1 MNEKLM
7 DHLRGFENHYPYKLE
22 EKFARIADR
31 ISELWYTA
39 QIDGYFSELLIDAR
53 GNRAGFPPEI
63 AREIFLLSITHEE
76 IRNTRQAETDV
87 WAAERE
93 AAQRAIDELNL
104 KFLPSHM
111 LKAAESSDA
120 SLVELFI
127 KAGMA
132 VDVRDER
139 EWTPLMVAAF
149 NGHEDVAR
157 MLINHGAN
165 VHARDVG
172 GYTPLHWAAL
182 NGFESVIRLLISKG
196 IERNSRSN
204 FGWTALMQAA
214 TKGHIKVVRAL
225 LDAGDDPKIATD
237 DGWTALHK
245 AVANH
250 HIETVG
256 LLLSAGASAL
266 ARHQDGS
273 TPLSLA
279 QASKDEKLIN
289 DLRNAIKAGMTENT
303 TSEKQ
308 LIIKS
313 AERES
318 LFNKASLPCL
328 Q

>member
-7 DHLRGFENHYPYKLE
+7 GHLRGFENHYPYKLE
-22 EKFARIADR
+22 KDFARIADK
-31 ISELWYTA
+31 IAELWNNPR
-39 QIDGYFSELLIDAR
+39 IESYFAELLIDDR
-53 GNRAGFPPEI
+53 GNRTGFPADV
-63 AREIFLLSITHEE
+63 AREIFVLSVAHDE
-76 IRNTRQAETDV
+76 IRNQRGQETDV
-87 WAAERE
+87 WAEERE
-93 AAQRAIDELNL
+93 AAQRAIDELSM
-104 KFLPSHM
+104 KFLPAHM
-111 LKAAESSDA
+111 LKAAELSDPSRIA
-120 SLVELFI
+120 LFI

-149 NGHEDVAR
+149 NGNEAVAR
-157 MLINHGAN
+157 LLITHGAN
-165 VHARDVG
+165 VQARDVG

-214 TKGHIKVVRAL
+214 TKGHIAVVRAL
-225 LDAGDDPKIATD
+225 LDAGDDPKMATD

-250 HIETVG
+250 HIETVE

-279 QASKDEKLIN
+279 QAGRNRELIN
-289 DLRNAIKAGMTENT
+289 KLRDGIKARMSQSLL
-303 TSEKQ
+303 TS
-308 LIIKS
+308 
-313 AERES
+313 
-318 LFNKASLPCL
+318 
-328 Q
+328 

>member
-7 DHLRGFENHYPYKLE
+7 RHLRGFETHYPYKLE
-22 EKFARIADR
+22 KTFARIAEK
-31 ISELWYTA
+31 IVELWDSP
-39 QIDGYFSELLIDAR
+39 QIGSYFAELLIDDR
-53 GNRAGFPPEI
+53 GNRQGFPPDV
-63 AREIFLLSITHEE
+63 AREIFLLSIAHEK
-76 IRNTRQAETDV
+76 IRNEQRGETDV
-87 WAAERE
+87 WAEERE
-93 AAQRAIDELNL
+93 AAQRAIDELNMKL
-104 KFLPSHM
+104 LPSHM
-111 LKAAESSDA
+111 LKAAESSDPSRIA
-120 SLVELFI
+120 LFL

-149 NGHEDVAR
+149 NGNEAVAR
-157 MLINHGAN
+157 LLITHGAN

-182 NGFESVIRLLISKG
+182 NGYESVIRLLISKG
-196 IERNSRSN
+196 FERNARSN

-214 TKGHIKVVRAL
+214 TKGHVAVVRAL
-225 LDAGDDPKIATD
+225 LDAGDDPKMATD

-250 HIETVG
+250 HIETVE

-279 QASKDEKLIN
+279 QKGNHREIIDV
-289 DLRNAIKAGMTENT
+289 LRDGIKTCMSQSLLT
-303 TSEKQ
+303 T
-308 LIIKS
+308 
-313 AERES
+313 
-318 LFNKASLPCL
+318 
-328 Q
+328 

>member
-7 DHLRGFENHYPYKLE
+7 GHLRGFENHYPYKLE
-22 EKFARIADR
+22 KDFARIAER
-31 ISELWYTA
+31 IAELWDKP
-39 QIDGYFSELLIDAR
+39 QIESYFAELLIDDR
-53 GNRAGFPPEI
+53 GNRKGFPPDV
-63 AREIFLLSITHEE
+63 ARELFLLSVAHEA
-76 IRNTRQAETDV
+76 IRNKRREETDV
-87 WAAERE
+87 WAEERD
-93 AAQRAIDELNL
+93 AAQRAIDDLNM
-104 KFLPSHM
+104 KFLQSHM
-111 LKAAESSDA
+111 LKAAESSDPYLIA
-120 SLVELFI
+120 LFI

-149 NGHEDVAR
+149 NGNEAVAR
-157 MLINHGAN
+157 LLITHGAN
-165 VHARDVG
+165 VQARDVG
-172 GYTPLHWAAL
+172 GHTPLHWAAL

-214 TKGHIKVVRAL
+214 TKGHIAIVRAL
-225 LDAGDDPKIATD
+225 LDAGDDPKMATE

-250 HIETVG
+250 HIETVE

-279 QASKDEKLIN
+279 QAGRDQALIDKLRDEIKTRLSQSLARPDKKL
-289 DLRNAIKAGMTENT
+289 
-303 TSEKQ
+303 TSNIE
-308 LIIKS
+308 
-313 AERES
+313 
-318 LFNKASLPCL
+318 
-328 Q
+328 

>member
-7 DHLRGFENHYPYKLE
+7 EHLRGFENHYPYKLE
-22 EKFARIADR
+22 EKFARITDR
-31 ISELWYTA
+31 IAELWYSP
-39 QIDGYFSELLIDAR
+39 QIDSYFLELLIDAR
-53 GNRAGFPPEI
+53 GNRAGFPAEI

-76 IRNTRQAETDV
+76 IRNARREETDV

-120 SLVELFI
+120 SRVELFI

-157 MLINHGAN
+157 MLITHGAN

-196 IERNSRSN
+196 VERNSRSN

-214 TKGHIKVVRAL
+214 TKGHIAVVRAL
-225 LDAGDDPKIATD
+225 LDAGDDPRIATD

-250 HIETVG
+250 HFETVA

-266 ARHQDGS
+266 ARHKDGS

-279 QASKDEKLIN
+279 QASKDQRLIN
-289 DLRNAIKAGMTENT
+289 HLRDAIKAGMTQ
-303 TSEKQ
+303 SV
-308 LIIKS
+308 I
-313 AERES
+313 
-318 LFNKASLPCL
+318 ASSKELTA
-328 Q
+328 

>member
-1 MNEKLM
+1 M
-7 DHLRGFENHYPYKLE
+7 
-22 EKFARIADR
+22 
-31 ISELWYTA
+31 ISGREIWGN
-39 QIDGYFSELLIDAR
+39 GYFSEPLRGKIGSRRNVRGAR
-53 GNRAGFPPEI
+53 FWLATGCLPLRHSSGDSRECAICSVFPPDV
-63 AREIFLLSITHEE
+63 ARELFLLSVAHEA
-76 IRNTRQAETDV
+76 IRNKRREETDV
-87 WAAERE
+87 WAEERD
-93 AAQRAIDELNL
+93 AAQRAIDDLNM

-111 LKAAESSDA
+111 LKAAESSDPSRIA
-120 SLVELFI
+120 LFI

-149 NGHEDVAR
+149 NGNEAVAR
-157 MLINHGAN
+157 LLITHGAN
-165 VHARDVG
+165 VQARDVG

-214 TKGHIKVVRAL
+214 TKGHITIVRAL
-225 LDAGDDPKIATD
+225 LDAGDDPKMATE

-250 HIETVG
+250 HTETVE

-279 QASKDEKLIN
+279 QAGRDQELIN
-289 DLRNAIKAGMTENT
+289 KLRDGIKTRLSQSLARPDKKL
-303 TSEKQ
+303 TSD
-308 LIIKS
+308 I
-313 AERES
+313 ES
-318 LFNKASLPCL
+318 
-328 Q
+328 

>member
-7 DHLRGFENHYPYKLE
+7 RHLRGFENHYPYKLE
-22 EKFARIADR
+22 KAFARIAEK
-31 ISELWYTA
+31 IAELWDSPR
-39 QIDGYFSELLIDAR
+39 IVSYFAELLIDDR
-53 GNRAGFPPEI
+53 GNRQGFPPDV
-63 AREIFLLSITHEE
+63 AREIFLLSLAHEE
-76 IRNTRQAETDV
+76 IRNERRGETDV
-87 WAAERE
+87 WAEERE
-93 AAQRAIDELNL
+93 AAQRAIDELNM
-104 KFLPSHM
+104 KFLPAHM
-111 LKAAESSDA
+111 LKAAESTDPSRI
-120 SLVELFI
+120 ELFI

-149 NGHEDVAR
+149 NGNEAVAR
-157 MLINHGAN
+157 LLITHGAN

-182 NGFESVIRLLISKG
+182 NGYESVIRLLISKG
-196 IERNSRSN
+196 FERNARSN

-214 TKGHIKVVRAL
+214 TKGHIAIVRAL
-225 LDAGDDPKIATD
+225 LDAGDDPRMATD

-250 HIETVG
+250 HIETVE

-279 QASKDEKLIN
+279 QKGNHQEIIDM
-289 DLRNAIKAGMTENT
+289 LRDGIKTRMSQSLL
-303 TSEKQ
+303 TS
-308 LIIKS
+308 
-313 AERES
+313 
-318 LFNKASLPCL
+318 
-328 Q
+328 